1 MSVIFGGRRRLR
13 GGTRVVSSGLRSR
26 IEQDVSA
33 SRSQHAS
40 ARAAIVCFMAALC
53 IAGSKIPGAAACTM
67 VGPNFLLL
75 LSEADKDPEVVCVKR
90 PTLERILRDI
100 QVRDPN
106 REASAAVK
114 AGDYRLLVNNWSFA
128 CDNPLDYGSEQIACD
143 RGALRRQEMRFRVFV
158 RAAHGWP
165 PEPDTADQR
174 EPADYEF
181 EGDPDAPCVRSIR
194 VAAHRFVVR
203 FNLQLVSAAPQA
215 LRPACKLTTS
225 TNGST
230 VHWPH

>member
-1 MSVIFGGRRRLR
+1 
-13 GGTRVVSSGLRSR
+13 
-26 IEQDVSA
+26 
-33 SRSQHAS
+33 
-40 ARAAIVCFMAALC
+40 
-53 IAGSKIPGAAACTM
+53 M
-67 VGPNFLLL
+67 VGPNFPPL
-75 LSEADKDPEVVCVKR
+75 LSEADKDPETVCVKR

-106 REASAAVK
+106 REASAAVH
-114 AGDYRLLVNNWSFA
+114 AGDYRLLVNNWNFA

-165 PEPDTADQR
+165 PAPDTADQR

-181 EGDPDAPCVRSIR
+181 EADPDARCVRSIR

-203 FNLQLVSAAPQA
+203 FNLQLLSAAPQA
-215 LRPACKLTTS
+215 LRPACKLAD
-225 TNGST
+225 
-230 VHWPH
+230 